1 MDIFLFTECIIKK
14 SIFMEP
20 ISSMYGFVHDGYVQ
34 CKSPYGKSFWHD
46 ILMSA
51 HGTKQCSWTAASE
64 AVLPNLE
71 LQGDEGQETQKQYYT

>member
-1 MDIFLFTECIIKK
+1 MALFMMDMCSASLHMGNLFDMI
-14 SIFMEP
+14 
-20 ISSMYGFVHDGYVQ
+20 
-34 CKSPYGKSFWHD
+34 